1 MLLVMG
7 YYHGNAHKYK
17 DFSNKAEHVDNC
29 ERLGYVGLINEAKA
43 DERVA
48 FGRLVKRIEE
58 AGMTIE
64 EAIKAAKL
72 PWPIEKTLKNG
83 GRW

>member
-1 MLLVMG
+1 M
-7 YYHGNAHKYK
+7 AIEIIKQAAQ
-17 DFSNKAEHVDNC
+17 DFSNKAAQVDVC
-29 ERLGYVGLINEAKA
+29 ERLGYAGLINEAKA
-43 DERVA
+43 DEMVA

-58 AGMTIE
+58 AGMTID

-72 PWPIEKTLKNG
+72 PYPIEKTLKNG